1 MAAGTR
7 GRSIFLS
14 YRRDDSEGESG
25 RLFDD
30 LVRAYGDDSVFM
42 DVAGIEPG
50 LDFRKAIDDNVAGCG
65 VLLAIIGP
73 TWATVTGS
81 DGTRRLDN
89 PNDFVRLEVGSA
101 LKRGIPVIPVLV
113 HEARMPALEQL
124 PDDLKDLRYRN
135 SVELTHARWNSDVV
149 LLVAALKNYVAGQPA
164 NPAEPVHAN
173 VPVQLPAP
181 QPSAPVPAAA
191 SVKSRTPLWIG
202 LAALAIV
209 AIAGSYFLLHGK
221 DSSPQSQTPTPATTP
236 AAGADVTVSATT
248 ATAPAG
254 VAPAKDTAPAMSA
267 IERALLGKW
276 KNTNPPDGGD
286 DLTQLTVADFGG
298 QLMVEAWGQ
307 CAKHL
312 CAWGPR
318 KATLNGDSVVTGAWQ
333 LRNTPQENKQ
343 LRSAELSLTVSGSNM
358 QVTVKNAYQ
367 NPERGDRQFLNQLKF
382 VKAE

>member
-14 YRRDDSEGESG
+14 YRRDDSEGEAG

-42 DVAGIEPG
+42 DVTGIEPG

-89 PNDFVRLEVGSA
+89 PNDFVRLEIGSA
-101 LKRGIPVIPVLV
+101 LKRGTPVIPVLV
-113 HEARMPALEQL
+113 HEARMPALDQL

-135 SVELTHARWNSDVV
+135 SVELTHARWNSDVA
-149 LLVAALKNYVAGQPA
+149 LLVAALKNYVTGQPA
-164 NPAEPVHAN
+164 NPADPVHAN

-181 QPSAPVPAAA
+181 QPSAPNPAAA
-191 SVKSRTPLWIG
+191 PAKSRTSLWIG
-202 LAALAIV
+202 LAALV
-209 AIAGSYFLLHGK
+209 AVAAAGSYFLLRGNG
-221 DSSPQSQTPTPATTP
+221 SSPQSQTATPT
-236 AAGADVTVSATT
+236 TVSATT
-248 ATAPAG
+248 ATAPAA
-254 VAPAKDTAPAMSA
+254 VAPPKDVAMPST
-267 IERALLGKW
+267 ERALLGRW
-276 KNTNPPDGGD
+276 KNANPPDGRD

-307 CAKHL
+307 CAKRL
-312 CAWGPR
+312 CAWGTR
-318 KATLNGDSVVTGAWQ
+318 KATLSGDSVVTGAWQ

-343 LRSAELSLTVSGSNM
+343 LRSAELSLTVSGSNL

-367 NPERGDRQFLNQLKF
+367 NPARGGRQFLNQLGF
-382 VKAE
+382 VKAD